1 MPIISFNGTADLLVW
16 YDGGIYESVP
26 RTIVR
31 WSMRNGCSREMETV
45 YKKGN
50 VRCESYRKCK
60 GGATVELCTIYGGGH
75 SWPGG
80 MDIALL
86 APHTFGLE
94 GDTTRDINASR
105 AMWEFFQKHP
115 MPQAYLR

>member
-1 MPIISFNGTADLLVW
+1 
-16 YDGGIYESVP
+16 
-26 RTIVR
+26 
-31 WSMRNGCSREMETV
+31 MRNGCLRELEKV
-45 YKKGN
+45 YKNGI
-50 VRCESYRKCK
+50 VSCETYRECK
-60 GGATVELCTIYGGGH
+60 GAATVELCTIDGGGH

-80 MDIALL
+80 MDISLL
-86 APHTFGLE
+86 APHTFGFE